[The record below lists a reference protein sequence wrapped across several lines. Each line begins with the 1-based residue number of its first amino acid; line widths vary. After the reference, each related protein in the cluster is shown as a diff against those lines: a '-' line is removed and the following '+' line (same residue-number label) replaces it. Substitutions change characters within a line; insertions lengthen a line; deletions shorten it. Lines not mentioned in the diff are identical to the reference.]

1 MEESYIN
8 CESNITN
15 ELHILKFN
23 VVYKGIKL
31 FGKIIGG
38 NIDINYDSLDVVI
51 NKIKNNNVKDIT
63 FSLNLLNNY
72 VFSYQLLI
80 KNSKLIYSTGYS
92 FNIWEIPIVEEFNK
106 GLIDLF
112 NKLKLMTLGNSTIN

>member
-8 CESNITN
+8 CESNIEDN

-38 NIDINYDSLDVVI
+38 GNIDINYDSLDIVI
-51 NKIKNNNVKDIT
+51 NKIKNNNVKDIA

-72 VFSYQLLI
+72 VFNYQLLI
-80 KNSKLIYSTGYS
+80 KNSKLIYSTGYC

-112 NKLKLMTLGNSTIN
+112 NKLKLMNAIR